1 MNWVLEHM
9 TDPAAFFET
18 LRPYLQRGT
27 RIVIQVPDICYYMD
41 HNLALFYLHEHINY
55 FTPETLEVLLKRKG
69 FAIVSRK
76 HGDCASILMCGEYGG
91 VAKQEAFDATPLL
104 ERKKAFVRQGDALR
118 ASVRRAFA
126 QYERVVLYGVGL
138 LAFWIGEFCLAD
150 AERGNIELIDDNAYY
165 RGKMVP
171 SFNKELA
178 TLPEGSVLDGTLIF
192 ISTSPSYH
200 DAIRA
205 RIRQRFRGR
214 YAVAVIRNNEV
225 VTDPAA

>member
-1 MNWVLEHM
+1 
-9 TDPAAFFET
+9 
-18 LRPYLQRGT
+18 
-27 RIVIQVPDICYYMD
+27 
-41 HNLALFYLHEHINY
+41 
-55 FTPETLEVLLKRKG
+55 
-69 FAIVSRK
+69 
-76 HGDCASILMCGEYGG
+76 
-91 VAKQEAFDATPLL
+91 
-104 ERKKAFVRQGDALR
+104 
-118 ASVRRAFA
+118 
-126 QYERVVLYGVGL
+126 
-138 LAFWIGEFCLAD
+138 
-150 AERGNIELIDDNAYY
+150 
-165 RGKMVP
+165 MVP